1 MRWDRVL
8 TTDPGRRKAVGNNS
22 RPSQRIPFSLW
33 RSVLLRSRCSHR
45 CGSRCCGPSRTT
57 QPQFPRS
64 SPRRDQQLM
73 TSTMS
78 LSRGQDDLSAGS
90 EPAINSVRARTLGFR
105 RGFGAALLAAM
116 RESRERQAAREIQY
130 HRQLIEEARAYRLNR
145 PAPRPQSGGTMVKI
159 AIVTDHYRVRCA
171 PYHWWHHAG
180 TFCSSARRDWN
191 GRAFT
196 RLMRCS
202 TRLPKIQS
210 THTCLASGDAP
221 HFLTTPLQN
230 RRTGGVFCPKLGRIR
245 IRRRCD
251 GCTSVST

>member
-1 MRWDRVL
+1 
-8 TTDPGRRKAVGNNS
+8 
-22 RPSQRIPFSLW
+22 
-33 RSVLLRSRCSHR
+33 
-45 CGSRCCGPSRTT
+45 
-57 QPQFPRS
+57 
-64 SPRRDQQLM
+64 
-73 TSTMS
+73 MS

-116 RESRERQAAREIQY
+116 RELRERQAAREIQY

-159 AIVTDHYRVRCA
+159 AIVTIIIVFGVLHIIGGTMLERSVRA
-171 PYHWWHHAG
+171 HG
-180 TFCSSARRDWN
+180 ENWN
-191 GRAFT
+191 GRAVA

-210 THTCLASGDAP
+210 TPTCLASGDAP
-221 HFLTTPLQN
+221 HFLTKPLQN